1 MKILETSLKNQQQME
16 NQQNINILKKLLT
29 FFYVG
34 SFLIG
39 IYSCKSEPIESVRLI
54 DAPTSGISS
63 SEPSIF
69 KSENGM
75 IYLSWIE
82 KDRDTISHLKFST
95 LENNEW
101 STPKTIA
108 QGKDWFVNWAD
119 FPSMTSFGESNLV
132 AHYLEK
138 SAEDTYAYDV
148 KLIQST
154 DNGETWSED
163 FKPHSDNTNTEH
175 GFVSKMPLTE
185 NSYLSVWLDGRQNA
199 YAETDSTIQKQM
211 TLRSAV
217 INNNG
222 ELLQESLLDNRVCDC
237 CQTDVAMTNE
247 GPLVVYRNRSKDEI
261 RDTYYVKHVN
271 GKWTEP
277 KPLYNDNW
285 KISGCPVNGPSI
297 AAKDNFV
304 VATWFTAADNL
315 PKTKIIFSSDN
326 GNTFSRPITVAQET
340 TMGRLDVEILD
351 DGSAILSSMNS
362 KEGESEI
369 LLHHINNNGNISAP
383 FIVSQTA
390 NSRSSGFPRMV
401 IKNDH
406 IYLAWTSVGETLEV
420 QTIQISVDAL
430 MK

>member
-1 MKILETSLKNQQQME
+1 MNKQFLTLCCVGIL
-16 NQQNINILKKLLT
+16 
-29 FFYVG
+29 
-34 SFLIG
+34 FLG
-39 IYSCKSEPIESVRLI
+39 FNACKSEPAETVTYLSVPAGLN
-54 DAPTSGISS
+54 S
-63 SEPSIF
+63 SEPSLH
-69 KSENGM
+69 KTNDGS

-82 KDRDTISHLKFST
+82 NDQDTISHLNFST

-101 STPKTIA
+101 SAPKRIA
-108 QGKDWFVNWAD
+108 KGKDWFVNWAD
-119 FPSMTSFGESNLV
+119 FPSLTSFGESNIV

-154 DNGETWSED
+154 DNGETWNKA
-163 FKPHSDNTNTEH
+163 FKPHTDNTNTEH
-175 GFVSKMPLTE
+175 GFVSKMPLNE

-222 ELLQESLLDNRVCDC
+222 ELLQEAVLDNRVCDC

-247 GPLVVYRNRSKDEI
+247 GPIVVYRNRSEDEI

-271 GKWTEP
+271 GKWSEP

-285 KISGCPVNGPSI
+285 KIAGCPVNGPSI
-297 AAKDNFV
+297 ATKNNFV
-304 VATWFTAADNL
+304 AAAWFSAANNL
-315 PKTKIIFSSDN
+315 PQVKITFSSDN

-369 LLHHINNNGNISAP
+369 LLHHINKNGVISAP

-401 IKNDH
+401 VMNDH

-420 QTIQISVDAL
+420 QTVQISVDAL